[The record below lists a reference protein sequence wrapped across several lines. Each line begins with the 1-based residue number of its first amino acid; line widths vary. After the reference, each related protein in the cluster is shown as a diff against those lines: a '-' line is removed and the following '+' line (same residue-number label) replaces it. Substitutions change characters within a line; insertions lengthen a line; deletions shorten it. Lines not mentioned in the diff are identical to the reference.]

1 MKIKLLLLIL
11 LSYWYQSFAQ
21 TSMDEQKNIEQK
33 LIRNWVKYRVE
44 MKDGS
49 QISNEDVA
57 KKTASMLIFK
67 KGKVYVLIS
76 GKIAQQSVYT
86 ISNNVLVLGNNSL
99 FTIEKLTEN
108 ELIFYGNSEN
118 SDRKSVV

>member
-11 LSYWYQSFAQ
+11 LSFWDQSFAQ
-21 TSMDEQKNIEQK
+21 TYMDKQENIEQK
-33 LIRNWVKYRVE
+33 LIRSWVKYRVE

-49 QISNEDVA
+49 QISNEDIA
-57 KKTASMLIFK
+57 KKMASMLIFK

-86 ISNNVLVLGNNSL
+86 
-99 FTIEKLTEN
+99 
-108 ELIFYGNSEN
+108 
-118 SDRKSVV
+118 DRKSVV